1 MVYLYDSFAMFTA
14 DQEWDHAVRIAQTHL
29 YEALRRQHHGRNYS
43 LQEWMKDVLHTPY
56 GEWFHYGSQSGWITT
71 EMHFQYACV
80 CSSYEWMLSGE
91 QEWKSERACKLD
103 WHIWTESII
112 DKRHLFVV
120 VYKDNGLTGSTHESN
135 RVRSDSHQSTPHPLT
150 TVCPPFHLP
159 PWPGST
165 QLKHFSHDN

>member
-1 MVYLYDSFAMFTA
+1 METLMVYLYDSFAMFTA

-29 YEALRRQHHGRNYS
+29 YEALRRQHHGRNYC

-56 GEWFHYGSQSGWITT
+56 GEWFHYRPQSGWITT

-80 CSSYEWMLSGE
+80 CSSYDWMLSGE

-135 RVRSDSHQSTPHPLT
+135 KQWEVTVTNPRLNCSLLFAHRSIY
-150 TVCPPFHLP
+150 LP
-159 PWPGST
+159 G
-165 QLKHFSHDN
+165 QAQHN